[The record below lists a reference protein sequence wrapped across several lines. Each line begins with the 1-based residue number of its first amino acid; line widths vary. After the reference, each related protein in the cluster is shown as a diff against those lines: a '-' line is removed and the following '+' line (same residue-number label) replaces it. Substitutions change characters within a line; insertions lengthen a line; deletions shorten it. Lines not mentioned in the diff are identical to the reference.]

1 MNKTINLAYFLIC
14 IIIIT
19 SCASNKSVQTNTDRE
34 NFNNQFFTNKLFYGA
49 MKKKFQD
56 KNEIFIL
63 DSDHLITNKPV
74 IYSNREIKIRISDN
88 NSFENDLY
96 AKYYII
102 NSDLAYAVFWTNSI
116 EGISFIVVNSKQDKN
131 KWNIFDVTY
140 RNTR

>member
-34 NFNNQFFTNKLFYGA
+34 NFNKQFFTNKLFYGA
-49 MKKKFQD
+49 MKKKFKD
-56 KNEIFIL
+56 KKEISIL

-74 IYSNREIKIRISDN
+74 VYFNKEIKIGVSDN
-88 NSFENDLY
+88 NSLENDLY

-102 NSDLAYAVFWTNSI
+102 NSDLAYVVFWANSI

-131 KWNIFDVTY
+131 KWNILDVTY